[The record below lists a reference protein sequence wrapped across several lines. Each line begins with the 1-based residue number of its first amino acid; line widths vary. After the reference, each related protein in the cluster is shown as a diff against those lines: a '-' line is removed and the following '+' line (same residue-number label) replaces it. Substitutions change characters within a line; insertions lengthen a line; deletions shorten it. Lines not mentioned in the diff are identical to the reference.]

1 MSGTTEDEKS
11 EAPKAFPLDLA
22 AKIAT
27 VKTMD
32 GKTPLVMTGQPLRNM
47 RVLTQP
53 ASGNSGQTSVVT
65 PAIITTNIV
74 PQVLKQC
81 DTSRAHAVSTPGT
94 ASITLQRPA
103 QITLAASLPVVA
115 SSLPVVSQNTYHVPR
130 GPAVVA
136 NLAAPRSNVV
146 GSIRTPMVVTAQAN
160 QQAFIRPPRAPSPA
174 QGTAWLTSSSNGSQ
188 IKGAPTVLSP
198 PVRGATV
205 SGTLAKPQLLTRAQ
219 PLSQTTS
226 TIRPTT
232 ATILHSAITIG
243 QGAQLHSFKPNQGAT
258 AIQTLGSTVT
268 LAQVIPSR
276 TQTLVYSTNGTQFT
290 SAPRLTIAS
299 TIQNRLSTTSKAQ
312 VTTARLTMPI
322 VSQGGSTRLVA
333 PQGTVLTTGAR
344 ISTVPTTQQP
354 TPPRIVST
362 TQSTVTLGRLSV
374 SVTSAPTQVSSVNVL
389 GQTRISTLSLHPLV
403 AVANNAQPRT
413 IQAQTAKVIAQ
424 PVQGNTVSIPQMS
437 SVMKPNPIATTTRTI
452 SVQQANMVT
461 QRPITAGAT
470 QAVAI
475 SKVFPQSVD
484 NQSNQATTNIFIH
497 TPMASV
503 PRKSSP
509 GPTPITQTTAVSTSS
524 LSTYPL
530 TSGTYFYDAS
540 GTYSVAR
547 PFSQQSSFTTV
558 PQSNAPQIRAT
569 QVHGIMSNQPM
580 RFNPI
585 MVVDQNR
592 MTQFNQQAME
602 VSQEQNTQTPT
613 TKITSSPRPSI
624 LRKRDHE
631 GSPLKAAKN
640 LAPQLGILPIQP
652 QAPISPPS
660 RPDSGGNGNSSG
672 GSTTISA
679 TSSPGLA
686 ETNEDSMPHIP
697 LNIKEEENARPPPEM
712 SPRKKPRKQQLT
724 GNDIDEN
731 MHEDMQ
737 FISETNVKK
746 EPESDGNRSDPAR
759 EETAAETRRILRKPA
774 GVSLLN
780 SYRQTWKA
788 THNHYLRYSDVK
800 PKDERRPTIMDLS
813 NQYRVLDKVNGWKVH
828 HLSTQMEDLADQEQ
842 HVYNQ
847 LRDLLKDTEAE
858 EGNGFDKDLNRIN
871 ELIKGNLQRIKIIN
885 DGMIEA
891 KTQIMKIFDHKIH
904 VTDII
909 SRCASKRNF
918 KKREKS

>member
-22 AKIAT
+22 AKITT

-65 PAIITTNIV
+65 PAIITANIV

-81 DTSRAHAVSTPGT
+81 DTTRAHAGSTPGT

-115 SSLPVVSQNTYHVPR
+115 TSLPVVSQNTYHVPR

-146 GSIRTPMVVTAQAN
+146 GSIRSPMVVTAQSN
-160 QQAFIRPPRAPSPA
+160 QQTFIRPPRAPSPA

-205 SGTLAKPQLLTRAQ
+205 SGTLPKPQLLTRAQ

-299 TIQNRLSTTSKAQ
+299 TTQNRLSTASKAQ
-312 VTTARLTMPI
+312 VATARLTMPI
-322 VSQGGSTRLVA
+322 VGQGGSTRLVA
-333 PQGTVLTTGAR
+333 PQGTVLTPGAR
-344 ISTVPTTQQP
+344 ISTVPTMQQP

-403 AVANNAQPRT
+403 AVANNAQSRT

-437 SVMKPNPIATTTRTI
+437 TVMKSTPIATTTRTI
-452 SVQQANMVT
+452 SVQQGNMVT
-461 QRPITAGAT
+461 QRPITAGST

-475 SKVFPQSVD
+475 SKVFPQPVD
-484 NQSNQATTNIFIH
+484 NQPNQATTNIFIH

-509 GPTPITQTTAVSTSS
+509 GPTPINQTTAVSTSS

-530 TSGTYFYDAS
+530 TSGTYFYDSS

-547 PFSQQSSFTTV
+547 PFSQQSSFTAV
-558 PQSNAPQIRAT
+558 PQSNAPQIRTT

-580 RFNPI
+580 RFNPV

-592 MTQFNQQAME
+592 VSQFNQTVE

-724 GNDIDEN
+724 GNDMDEN

-746 EPESDGNRSDPAR
+746 EPESDSNRSDPAR

>member
-160 QQAFIRPPRAPSPA
+160 AFIRPPRAPSPA

>member
-1 MSGTTEDEKS
+1 MSGTSEDDKPEV
-11 EAPKAFPLDLA
+11 PKAFPLDLA
-22 AKIAT
+22 AKLTT

-47 RVLTQP
+47 RVLTQQ
-53 ASGNSGQTSVVT
+53 ATVNSGQTSVVT

-81 DTSRAHAVSTPGT
+81 DTSRAHAVSTQGT

-103 QITLAASLPVVA
+103 QITLPVVA
-115 SSLPVVSQNTYHVPR
+115 TSLPVVSQNTYHVPR

-146 GSIRTPMVVTAQAN
+146 GSIRAPMVVTAQTN
-160 QQAFIRPPRAPSPA
+160 QQTFIRPPRAPSPA
-174 QGTAWLTSSSNGSQ
+174 QSTAWLTSSSNGSQ

-219 PLSQTTS
+219 PLSQSTS

-258 AIQTLGSTVT
+258 AIQSLGSTVT
-268 LAQVIPSR
+268 LAQVIPR

-290 SAPRLTIAS
+290 STPRLTIAN
-299 TIQNRLSTTSKAQ
+299 TIQNRQPTTSKAQ
-312 VTTARLTMPI
+312 VATARLTMPI
-322 VSQGGSTRLVA
+322 SVSQGGSTRLVA

-344 ISTVPTTQQP
+344 ISAVPSTQQS
-354 TPPRIVST
+354 TPPRIVPT

-374 SVTSAPTQVSSVNVL
+374 SVTNAPTQASNVNVL

-403 AVANNAQPRT
+403 AVANSAQPRT
-413 IQAQTAKVIAQ
+413 IQAQTAKVITQ
-424 PVQGNTVSIPQMS
+424 PVQGNSVSLPQMS
-437 SVMKPNPIATTTRTI
+437 NVMKSTPITSATRAI
-452 SVQQANMVT
+452 SVQQASMVA
-461 QRPITAGAT
+461 QRPITAGSAQT
-470 QAVAI
+470 VAI
-475 SKVFPQSVD
+475 SKVFPQAVD

-509 GPTPITQTTAVSTSS
+509 GPTTITQTTTVSTTS

-540 GTYSVAR
+540 GTYSVTR
-547 PFSQQSSFTTV
+547 PFSQQSSFTAV
-558 PQSNAPQIRAT
+558 PQSNSSQMRAT
-569 QVHGIMSNQPM
+569 QVHGIMANQSM
-580 RFNPI
+580 RFNPV

-592 MTQFNQQAME
+592 VSQFNQQTVE
-602 VSQEQNTQTPT
+602 VSQEQHTQTPV

-640 LAPQLGILPIQP
+640 LASQLGVLPIQP
-652 QAPISPPS
+652 QAAPISPPS

-697 LNIKEEENARPPPEM
+697 INIKEEENARPPPEM

-731 MHEDMQ
+731 LHEDMQ
-737 FISETNVKK
+737 FISETNIKK
-746 EPESDGNRSDPAR
+746 EPESDSNRSDTAR
-759 EETAAETRRILRKPA
+759 EETVDSRRILRKPA

-813 NQYRVLDKVNGWKVH
+813 NQCRVLDKVNGWKVH

-842 HVYNQ
+842 NVYNQ